1 MSRPVEAM
9 GHPAAGGR
17 ATGGIAHPAAGAD
30 PYAHKWLVAV
40 GVTLG
45 SVIELID
52 TSIVN
57 VALAP
62 MSANL
67 GVTID
72 EITWVTVGYIL
83 ASVIILPMTGW
94 FASYFGRKRYFV
106 GSIIIFTVA
115 SFFCGTARSLTTL
128 VVWRIVQGIGGGALI
143 STAQAILFDAF
154 PYEERTLA
162 AAIFGIGM
170 MVGPA
175 IGPTLGGVI
184 VDRYDW
190 PWIFFINLPVG
201 LLATLLVGAY
211 VHDRG
216 PARRPGKIDV
226 AGFALL
232 AIGIG
237 SLQFVLE
244 RGEHYDWFDS
254 PLIFFL
260 TATAVVALLVMIWW
274 ELRVPEP
281 VLNLRVLKDRSL
293 WSGSLAGAALGMGLF
308 GSIFALPIFAQQL
321 LRLDAE
327 TTGWLLFPGAV
338 GSATAMVFIARMN
351 RKIDGRL
358 FIVVGALILS
368 YSMFQ
373 HAHFTLQT
381 SRAQML
387 WPVALRGF
395 GTGMMFVPLTTAA
408 MAGLHGRDLGQG
420 AAIFNLSRQL
430 GGSLGIAAL
439 ATLMTRYG
447 VVYGARLSE
456 SVSALDP
463 MVQQRL
469 QMMTRGF
476 MAQSPDSATAA
487 QRALATLARMVQ
499 AQAMTLTFEQ
509 IFRLVGIIILI
520 TIPLTFLL
528 KRPAAGGGMNAH

>member
-1 MSRPVEAM
+1 MSS
-9 GHPAAGGR
+9 PAAR
-17 ATGGIAHPAAGAD
+17 SVAPAAAAPD
-30 PYAHKWLVAV
+30 PYAHKWLVAF

-57 VALAP
+57 VALEP

-67 GVTID
+67 GVSID
-72 EITWVTVGYIL
+72 EITWVSVGYIL

-94 FASYFGRKRYFV
+94 FAQFFGRKKYFV
-106 GSIIIFTVA
+106 GSIILFTIA
-115 SFFCGTARSLTTL
+115 SFFCGTARSLGALTA
-128 VVWRIVQGIGGGALI
+128 WRIVQGIGGGALI

-162 AAIFGIGM
+162 SAIFGIGM

-175 IGPTLGGVI
+175 IGPTLGGII

-201 LLATLLVGAY
+201 ILAAVLVGFY

-216 PARRPGKIDV
+216 VQKKPGRIDI

-237 SLQFVLE
+237 ALQFVLE

-254 PLIFFL
+254 RLIIWL
-260 TATAVVALLVMIWW
+260 LATAVVAIALMIWW
-274 ELRVPEP
+274 ELRVDEP

-293 WSGSLAGAALGMGLF
+293 WSGSIAGAALGMGLY

-321 LRLDAE
+321 LGFDAE
-327 TTGWLLFPGAV
+327 TTGWVLFPGAV
-338 GSATAMVFIARMN
+338 GSAVAMVIIARTS
-351 RKIDGRL
+351 RRIDGRI
-358 FIVVGALILS
+358 FVVAGALILS
-368 YSMFQ
+368 YSMFLHSQ
-373 HAHFTLQT
+373 FTLQT
-381 SRAQML
+381 GRGDMF
-387 WPVALRGF
+387 WPILLRGF
-395 GTGMMFVPLTTAA
+395 GTGCMFVPLTTAA

-430 GGSLGIAAL
+430 GGSMGIAAL
-439 ATLMTRYG
+439 ATLLTRYRQTFDA
-447 VVYGARLSE
+447 YMSEHLGAGDPTVMQRLSQLTQ
-456 SVSALDP
+456 AF
-463 MVQQRL
+463 
-469 QMMTRGF
+469 RGRG
-476 MAQSPDSATAA
+476 ADSTTAA
-487 QRALATLARMVQ
+487 NRALAVLDRTVQGQATVLA
-499 AQAMTLTFEQ
+499 FEQ
-509 IFRLVGIIILI
+509 IFRLVGVIILVI
-520 TIPLTFLL
+520 IPLVFLL
-528 KRPAAGGGMNAH
+528 KKPKGGPPAGAH